1 MKTTGIVRSPDA
13 GVAAGASSVAGVAEA
28 SAASAGTIW
37 HAEGGVGVAA
47 PVPSWAKAAGADA
60 PSAME
65 AATMAAS
72 DVRRAKDEDAVLMS
86 VQTPS
91 ACSARCTD
99 TLREIVAYI
108 CDTWE
113 RDVTARH
120 IAPGRERIPLGSSPV
135 LSSFCRI
142 PGSPFFT
149 SRTLS
154 P

>member
-1 MKTTGIVRSPDA
+1 RQPVIAVDAASRSSASGSVAAASLPSPSPPMKTTGIVRSPDA
-13 GVAAGASSVAGVAEA
+13 GVAAGASSVVGVAEA

-72 DVRRAKDEDAVLMS
+72 DVRRAKDGDAVLMS

-99 TLREIVAYI
+99 TLREIVA
-108 CDTWE
+108 
-113 RDVTARH
+113 H
-120 IAPGRERIPLGSSPV
+120 Q
-135 LSSFCRI
+135 
-142 PGSPFFT
+142 
-149 SRTLS
+149 
-154 P
+154 